1 MKFPKVLFNFLLL
14 CSFVLSFWL
23 ASDSNLCGQE
33 PVERL
38 ELLLKGGSVLD
49 GSGSEPQV
57 VDIGIKAGLIVSFGQ
72 LSGDADMIIDCAGL
86 VVCPGFIDL
95 HTHSDSA
102 ILDPKTRG
110 NVNYLMQGCT
120 TVVTGNCGSGPV
132 DVGSYLR
139 KIDAHGAGTH
149 IAHLLPHGNLRD
161 QAMGKERR
169 EPTDQ
174 ELERMLALA
183 EQAMKEGAFG
193 MSTGLIYVPSMF
205 SKTDELIEIA
215 KVVGRHNGIYASH
228 VRDEGTGLLDSLQEI
243 LKIGKEASLPV
254 HVSHLKASG
263 KKAWGS
269 LHLGVRMIE
278 QARAAGQSVTADQYP
293 YAASSTS
300 LEATLLPSWARE
312 GGRSALTKRL
322 AAPETFAKI
331 KSDVADKLKTSS
343 KILIASYKPRR
354 DWVGK
359 TLDQI
364 ATAEKREG
372 ADIVLEMESKG
383 GASVV
388 NFSMDEEDVRM
399 AMHLPWV
406 ATASDGGAKLP
417 SADRPHPRSFGTF
430 PRKIGRYAQELKL
443 LSLAAAVRS
452 ASGLPADILGLTDRG
467 YLRPGMVADVTVF
480 DPKTFMD
487 MATFE
492 EPFHAPTGLRYV
504 FVDGVPAVYEGQAT
518 GALAGTALRRTKQKE
533 PAVVVK
539 KTDPAAQAP
548 GWAASQLAESVL
560 AKKGLSHSFSIDF
573 PSYQKNFVDLPI
585 GVFDS
590 GVGGLTVLETLLTF
604 DQHNN
609 SNGQPDPDGVPDF
622 ANERFVYLGDQANMP
637 YGNYS
642 AAGKEDFL
650 RELIMKDAIF
660 LLGNRYWPATNA
672 IAPAFDKPSVKAIVI
687 ACNTATAYGLEDI
700 RAAIDLWKL
709 PVMVVGVVE
718 AGADSFVQDL
728 PANGAPSAVA
738 VMATLG
744 TCSSGAY
751 PKAIVRAAGLSG
763 KRNPLVWQQ
772 GSLGL
777 AGAIEGNSAFL
788 NSVPPP
794 SERSSNPSEYQ
805 GPAVDN
811 SRAPIDVSLADV
823 YGFERQGLL
832 GELDRPETW
841 RLNSVENYVRYDV
854 ATLIEGYRKSGA
866 NQPLEK
872 VILGCTHFPFEASRI
887 SQSLARLRN
896 YTDKLGNQPYRELIA
911 EKVTLIDPGRLTAKQ
926 LYRQLFIKRQ
936 LVPGD
941 AKRPPQVDRI
951 YLSVPALALNSSLL
965 SSDGG
970 LTSEYKYART
980 AGKPEQEDTHY
991 VPLTS
996 ELLPTSL
1003 VELLKNHCPK
1013 IWQAVLSH

>member
-14 CSFVLSFWL
+14 GVLLLPFSS
-23 ASDSNLCGQE
+23 ASDSRLCGQE
-33 PVERL
+33 PVERFD
-38 ELLLKGGSVLD
+38 LLLKGGSVLD
-49 GSGSEPQV
+49 GSGSEPMV
-57 VDIGIKAGLIVSFGQ
+57 VDIGIKAGLIVSLGQ
-72 LSGDADMIIDCAGL
+72 LSSDADTIIDCAGL

-132 DVGSYLR
+132 DIGSYLR
-139 KIDAHGAGTH
+139 KIDEHGAGTH

-169 EPTDQ
+169 EPTVE
-174 ELERMLALA
+174 ELEKMRALA
-183 EQAMKEGAFG
+183 EQAMNEGAYG

-228 VRDEGTGLLDSLQEI
+228 IRDEGTGLLDSLQEI
-243 LKIGKEASLPV
+243 LKLGKEASLPV
-254 HVSHLKASG
+254 HVSHFKASG

-278 QARAAGQSVTADQYP
+278 QARAAGQTVTADQYP

-312 GGRSALTKRL
+312 GGRSELTKRL
-322 AAPETFAKI
+322 AAPETSAKI
-331 KSDVADKLKTSS
+331 KSDVADKLKNSS

-354 DWVGK
+354 DWVGM
-359 TLDQI
+359 TLDQV
-364 ATAEKREG
+364 AMNEKREG

-417 SADRPHPRSFGTF
+417 SADRPHPRSYGTF
-430 PRKIGRYAQELKL
+430 PRKIGRYAQELKI
-443 LSLAAAVRS
+443 LSLASAVRS

-487 MATFE
+487 LATFE
-492 EPFHAPTGLRYV
+492 EPFHAPSGLRYV
-504 FVDGVPAVYEGQAT
+504 FVAGIPAVYEGQAT
-518 GALAGTALRRTKQKE
+518 GALAGTALRKTKQKE

-539 KTDPAAQAP
+539 KNEPTAQTA
-548 GWAASQLAESVL
+548 GWAATQLVEKVL
-560 AKKGLSHSFSIDF
+560 ATNGLSESFSIDF
-573 PSYQKNFVDLPI
+573 PSYQRNLVDLPI

-590 GVGGLTVLETLLTF
+590 GVGGLTVLETLLTY

-609 SNGQPDPDGVPDF
+609 SNGQPGPDGLPDF
-622 ANERFVYLGDQANMP
+622 TNERFVYLGDQANMP

-660 LLGNRYWPATNA
+660 LLGNRYWPSALA
-672 IAPAFDKPSVKAIVI
+672 SAPIFDKPAVKAIVI

-700 RAAIDLWKL
+700 RAAVELWKL

-751 PKAIVRAAGLSG
+751 PKAIVRAAGLAG

-788 NSVPPP
+788 NSDLPP

-811 SRAPIDVSLADV
+811 ARAPIDVSLANV
-823 YGFERQGLL
+823 YQFERQGLL

-854 ATLIEGYRKSGA
+854 ATLVESYRKSGT
-866 NQPLEK
+866 NQPIEK
-872 VILGCTHFPFEASRI
+872 VILGCTHFAFEASRI
-887 SQSLARLRN
+887 SQSLTRLRN
-896 YTDKLGNQPYRELIA
+896 YTDAVGNQPYRELIA
-911 EKVTLIDPGRLTAKQ
+911 DPVSLIDPGQLTAKQ
-926 LYRQLFIKRQ
+926 LYRQLLIKRQ
-936 LVPGD
+936 LVRGD
-941 AKRPPQVDRI
+941 SNRPPHVERI
-951 YLSVPALALNSSLL
+951 YLSVPAWTLDASSLT
-965 SSDGG
+965 SDGG
-970 LTSEYKYART
+970 LTSEYKYGRT
-980 AGKPEQEDTHY
+980 AGDPEREDTHFM
-991 VPLTS
+991 PLTS
-996 ELLPTSL
+996 DLLPLSL
-1003 VELLKNHCPK
+1003 VELLKNHCPN
-1013 IWQAVLSH
+1013 IWKGVPTQ